1 MPQFDFFSFS
11 TQVFWILIGF
21 FSFYFFILKFYLVK
35 IAETLKLRRILKKKN
50 FLKNISYDF
59 IIFSI
64 LKKKLS
70 F

>member
-35 IAETLKLRRILKKKN
+35 IGQTLKLRRILTKKKN
-50 FLKNISYDF
+50 SKNISYDY
-59 IIFSI
+59 ILSLIF
-64 LKKKLS
+64 KKN
-70 F
+70 